1 MDIPVIET
9 KRLRLRGF
17 KDSDLDD
24 FSEMNFDPEFAKYF
38 GTGKPLSRWDSW
50 NVLTMLAGHWMIRGF
65 GFWIVEEKITG
76 DFVGRVGVWHPDGW
90 AGTEIGWGIS
100 KKHWGKGYATEAA
113 EAAKNWAF
121 GNLDIE
127 ELISVI
133 HPENEPSKKVAVRIG
148 EAYKETINVNGKLS
162 DIYSIYRPS

>member
-90 AGTEIGWGIS
+90 PGTEIGWGIS